1 MTDHFQSLEQGKR
14 ERILNAGYQIFG
26 RHGYRKAATADIAKA
41 AGISKAMLFYYFTS
55 KKEMYLDLMQESSDL
70 LVDAIYMNP
79 ESISTDFF
87 ERLLEVSRIKI
98 EALKKRPFLIQFLY
112 SAFGETDPEV
122 YDELKVYFSAGD
134 VMRNEMMILNT
145 DTEKFKEGIQPELVM
160 ELIMNCALGAFSV
173 QSTAD
178 YGTELIDQR
187 MDRFQIYLTL
197 LKNNFYKEEYL

>member
-79 ESISTDFF
+79 KSISTDFF

-98 EALKKRPFLIQFLY
+98 EALKKCPFLIQFLY

-173 QSTAD
+173 QPTAD
-178 YGTELIDQR
+178 YGAELIDQR
-187 MDRFQIYLTL
+187 MDWFQIYLTL
-197 LKNNFYKEEYL
+197 LKSNFYKEEYL

>member
-173 QSTAD
+173 QPTAD
-178 YGTELIDQR
+178 YGAELIDQR

-197 LKNNFYKEEYL
+197 LKSNFYKEEYL

>member
-134 VMRNEMMILNT
+134 MMRNEMMILNT

-173 QSTAD
+173 QPTAD
-178 YGTELIDQR
+178 YGAELIDQR

>member
-122 YDELKVYFSAGD
+122 YDELKVYFSTGD

-173 QSTAD
+173 QPTAD
-178 YGTELIDQR
+178 YGAELIDQR

>member
-1 MTDHFQSLEQGKR
+1 MTDHFQSLKQGKR

-134 VMRNEMMILNT
+134 VMRNEMMILNS

-173 QSTAD
+173 QPTAD
-178 YGTELIDQR
+178 YGAELIDQR

>member
-173 QSTAD
+173 QPTAD
-178 YGTELIDQR
+178 YGAELIDQR

>member
-70 LVDAIYMNP
+70 LVDTIYMNP

-173 QSTAD
+173 QPTAD
-178 YGTELIDQR
+178 YGAELIDQR

-197 LKNNFYKEEYL
+197 LKSNFYKEEYL

>member
-1 MTDHFQSLEQGKR
+1 MTDHFQSLEQEKR

-112 SAFGETDPEV
+112 SAFGETDSEV

-173 QSTAD
+173 QPTAD
-178 YGTELIDQR
+178 YGAELIDQR

>member
-70 LVDAIYMNP
+70 LVDTIYMNP

-173 QSTAD
+173 QPTAD
-178 YGTELIDQR
+178 YGAELIDQR

>member
-55 KKEMYLDLMQESSDL
+55 KKEMYLDLMQESLDL

-173 QSTAD
+173 QPTAD
-178 YGTELIDQR
+178 YGAELIDQR